1 MTLQLV
7 HYLGT
12 IFEMIVDGFKKCFR
26 TQREG
31 LSMDSLWEHYNRGKM
46 VVFLENRRYGS
57 NNNTENNVVEIAGIH
72 SPFQLNK
79 DDFVG
84 AAKRIALL
92 YKWGEGKWDSILI
105 SVTQANIIG

>member
-1 MTLQLV
+1 
-7 HYLGT
+7 
-12 IFEMIVDGFKKCFR
+12 
-26 TQREG
+26 
-31 LSMDSLWEHYNRGKM
+31 M

-92 YKWGEGKWDSILI
+92 YK
-105 SVTQANIIG
+105 